1 MAVKTKAPF
10 GAGGI
15 VLPDYVGV
23 RIPDRLY
30 TILDG
35 KSKCWNTW

>member
-1 MAVKTKAPF
+1 MAVMTKAPF

-23 RIPDRLY
+23 RIPDELY
-30 TILDG
+30 AILEG
-35 KSKCWNTW
+35 ESKCWHA